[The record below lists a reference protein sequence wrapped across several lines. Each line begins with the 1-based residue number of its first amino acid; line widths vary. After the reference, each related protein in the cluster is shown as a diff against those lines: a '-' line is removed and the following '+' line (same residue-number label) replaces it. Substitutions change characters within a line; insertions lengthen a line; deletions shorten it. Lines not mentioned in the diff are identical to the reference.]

1 MQNGSC
7 SRWMSHAAAIV
18 QLVTKSTG
26 MTWAKKREKTPRHAR
41 RRAVRG
47 GGMGTHVKA
56 HVELGLHDRAAP
68 EGGVQRHR
76 GGA

>member
-1 MQNGSC
+1 
-7 SRWMSHAAAIV
+7 
-18 QLVTKSTG
+18 
-26 MTWAKKREKTPRHAR
+26 
-41 RRAVRG
+41 
-47 GGMGTHVKA
+47 MGTHVKA